1 MTNNEQQAQL
11 CRQRAALIKKQV
23 EFKAAHG
30 HEQSTLRRQIADL
43 GDLIIALE
51 KLIAQEVAGGA
62 KR

>member
-1 MTNNEQQAQL
+1 MTTNERQKDL
-11 CRQRAALIKKQV
+11 CRARAALIKEQAQ
-23 EFKAAHG
+23 FKAAHG